1 MKRWIG
7 LTLVAGLVLSAGLV
21 WAAEDEGKS
30 YLGMF
35 AETTINV
42 MPGMP
47 KMTLPPG
54 MDINQLPPAARAM
67 FKGGATRRFTVRLWS
82 DGIAPADA
90 YAKIAAPEGLGQGP
104 TLDLGLYRPK
114 PGQTTAEDEVDMP
127 EPTEAQMKKFTIKR
141 YWGSSAT
148 VKAGQPKVWTFGD
161 LTPEQQE
168 AMKKAQKEQMAKARE
183 AASSSYFYKPNW
195 TTGYWPTDQQPGEV
209 TDESKLVG
217 GYTLDTNYTGGASI
231 DVPAT
236 VNFLGAFELSS
247 PDLSQ
252 HPDLTK
258 SLDFQW
264 AAIPNLLGAHAT
276 ITGMIGQDTII
287 MWSSSE
293 VEDEGMGFEQ
303 YMQMA
308 DVRAAVEKR
317 QFMGPDQ
324 VEVIVP
330 AGIFAD
336 CDFVSMQ
343 MQGWGTGAARDDT
356 VPLIRVQTRTG
367 LTCMLGGKK
376 MAGMGGG

>member
-1 MKRWIG
+1 MKRYIAWLLTTG
-7 LTLVAGLVLSAGLV
+7 LILSAGLV
-21 WAAEDEGKS
+21 WAAEDDGKS

-35 AETTINV
+35 AETSLNV

-47 KMTLPPG
+47 KIQLPPG
-54 MDINQLPPAARAM
+54 FDISMLPPEARAM
-67 FKGGATRRFTVRLWS
+67 MAGGATRRFTVRLWS

-90 YAKIAAPEGLGQGP
+90 YARISAPDGLGQGP

-114 PGQTTAEDEVDMP
+114 PGQTRDEGEYVMP
-127 EPTEAQMKKFTIKR
+127 ESQEAQMKKMTIKR

-148 VKAGQPKVWTFGD
+148 VKPGQPKVWTFGD

-168 AMKKAQKEQMAKARE
+168 AMKEEAKKQSERARQ
-183 AASSSYFYKPNW
+183 AGGGYFYRPNW
-195 TTGYWPTDQQPGEV
+195 TTGYWPTDKQPGQITNEANL
-209 TDESKLVG
+209 EG

-231 DVPAT
+231 EVPAT

-252 HPDLTK
+252 KPDLTK
-258 SLDFQW
+258 AMTFEW
-264 AAIPNLLGAHAT
+264 KAIPNLLGAHAQ
-276 ITGMIGQDTII
+276 IFGMIGQDTII

-293 VEDEGMGFEQ
+293 VEDERVATEQ

-308 DVRAAVEKR
+308 DVRDAVAKQ
-317 QFMGPDQ
+317 QFMGPAQ
-324 VEVIVP
+324 QEVTVP
-330 AGIFAD
+330 AGIFKD
-336 CDFVSMQ
+336 CDFVSMTL
-343 MQGWGTGAARDDT
+343 QGWGTGAARDDT
-356 VPLIRVQTRTG
+356 VPLIRVQTRTA